1 MSTILTQETQAHLDR
16 IIARY
21 DVQDGT
27 LLMLLREVETLFQ
40 YSLPTE
46 VLDYLSRRLNIP
58 LAQLYGVITFYSLF
72 STKPRGK
79 YIIRICE
86 SPPCHLMGSESII
99 DHLKSHLNIGVGE
112 TTPDGRFTL
121 ELTSCLGICAVAPA
135 MMIND
140 EMVGNLTPSKINE
153 ILSKLP

>member
-1 MSTILTQETQAHLDR
+1 MSMILTQEIKNRLDQ

-27 LLMLLREVETLFQ
+27 LLMLLREVESLFH

-46 VLDYLSRRLNIP
+46 TLDYLSQKLNIP
-58 LAQLYGVITFYSLF
+58 LAKLYGVVTFYSLF
-72 STKPRGK
+72 STSPRGK

-86 SPPCHLMGSESII
+86 SPPCHLMGSDSVI
-99 DHLKSHLNIGVGE
+99 DYLKTYLNIGLGE
-112 TTPDGRFTL
+112 TTSDGKYTL
-121 ELTSCLGICAVAPA
+121 EITSCLGICAVAPA

-140 EMVGNLTPSKINE
+140 EMVGNLTPSKIKE
-153 ILSKLP
+153 VLSKLP